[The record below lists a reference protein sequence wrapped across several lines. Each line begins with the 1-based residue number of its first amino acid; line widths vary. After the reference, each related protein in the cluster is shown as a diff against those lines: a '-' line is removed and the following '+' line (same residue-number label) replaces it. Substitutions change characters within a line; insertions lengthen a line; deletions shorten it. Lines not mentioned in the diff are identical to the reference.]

1 MESSWQFGSFESSE
15 EDKSKDEKGGSKP
28 RRDPPRILNM
38 SHMHEG
44 QIDLRSSRPEVKPL
58 PKPLFEGLLQDK
70 QEHSDAS
77 STPDKVPESEAQ
89 HINLEAAPSDLPR
102 ITEAGRFAETTP
114 DHIKTETA
122 KDDEK
127 ETGEDD
133 DEGSADASASG
144 QRKPAIAWQR
154 SAPLPPV
161 EAAPATPG
169 HPEEF
174 DEVMQQLGSEY
185 AEAASGNPSESPVSG
200 EIPAGFRAGE
210 EEQPLLSHDDEP
222 VAPAA
227 ATGGTPPSPPA
238 GPGEFSSAASPEE
251 PDPQP
256 QRTTSYAYSPPP
268 PPPPAWATGGNTGPG
283 NGANVAINT
292 APAPAFEQQPATPNQ
307 AEYKRGL
314 RRGLVAGFITGYA
327 VKAYLA
333 HRKQKRVEKATQEQF
348 ATANERFTN
357 LQFQHNQLQQKTTSQ
372 TEQLQRAQREQQ
384 ERFDRFKAN
393 QPAPERFETPSASP
407 AIAPLPR
414 IEAVPRA
421 QLPKAEAMP
430 PLQEATAEQEQW
442 VDELGNEI
450 ALQPGQRLE
459 RRGWYSVVVDEH
471 GREVPGA
478 IHYGEAFQ
486 REQKRE
492 QVSDA
497 AFAGSDANASSKTT
511 APSNNAAP
519 AAGGVFTALPGV
531 GISSVPA
538 STPPPVFSEPMIS
551 SGQADPAHSLPAGQP
566 TTVDPQH
573 RLKEPRNQ
581 VVATITSPWLWV
593 AVAVLLIAYFTAAL
607 V

>member
-1 MESSWQFGSFESSE
+1 MESSWQLGSFESSE

-44 QIDLRSSRPEVKPL
+44 QIDLRPSRPEVKPL

-70 QEHSDAS
+70 QEHSVAS
-77 STPDKVPESEAQ
+77 SAPDKVPESEAQ
-89 HINLEAAPSDLPR
+89 HINLEAAPSDLPK

-133 DEGSADASASG
+133 DEESVDAPTTG
-144 QRKPAIAWQR
+144 QHKPAIAWQR

-161 EAAPATPG
+161 EAASATPG

-185 AEAASGNPSESPVSG
+185 AEAASGNPAESPVSG
-200 EIPAGFRAGE
+200 EIPAGFRAGQ

-227 ATGGTPPSPPA
+227 ATGGTPPS
-238 GPGEFSSAASPEE
+238 
-251 PDPQP
+251 
-256 QRTTSYAYSPPP
+256 
-268 PPPPAWATGGNTGPG
+268 PPPAWATGGNTGPG

-333 HRKQKRVEKATQEQF
+333 HRKQKRIEKATQEQF

-357 LQFQHNQLQQKTTSQ
+357 LQFQHNQLQQKTTNQ
-372 TEQLQRAQREQQ
+372 AEQLQRTQREQQ

-393 QPAPERFETPSASP
+393 QPAPERFETPSTSP

-414 IEAVPRA
+414 IEAVPQA

-430 PLQEATAEQEQW
+430 PLQETAAEREQW

-511 APSNNAAP
+511 TPSNNVAP

-538 STPPPVFSEPMIS
+538 PTAPPMPVYNEPMII
-551 SGQADPAHSLPAGQP
+551 SGQADSAHSLPAGQP